1 VNVVVLGATRGIG
14 RAVAR
19 RYAER
24 GDCLLLLGRHQMAL
38 ERTARDLEIRGAAR
52 SVNTVVCDLL
62 APATFADAIERV
74 EQLAGR
80 IECLVV
86 TAGLFAPQEELEG
99 DADLLE
105 KVLQVDF
112 TNTILFCEL
121 ARKRMLAGGG
131 GTLCV
136 LSSVAG
142 DRARKSVV
150 LYGAAKAGL
159 SYYLEGLDHRFHRMG
174 LRTVCVKPGFV
185 KTGMTDGVKPPPFAG
200 EPDRVARVIV
210 KAIDRGWPEVY
221 APRVWSWVMLVVR
234 NVPRFVMRRIG
245 F

>member
-1 VNVVVLGATRGIG
+1 MNVVLLGATRGIG

-19 RYAER
+19 RCAER
-24 GDCLLLLGRHQMAL
+24 GDRLVLLGRNQTAL
-38 ERTARDLEIRGAAR
+38 ERTARDLEIRGAAG
-52 SVNTVVCDLL
+52 SVNAVVCDLL
-62 APATFADAIERV
+62 APATFAAALERA

-105 KVLQVDF
+105 KVLTVDF

-121 ARKRMLAGGG
+121 ACKRMLATGG

-150 LYGAAKAGL
+150 IYGAAKAGL
-159 SYYLEGLDHRFHRMG
+159 SHYLQGLDHKFRRMG
-174 LRTVCVKPGFV
+174 LRTVCIKPGFV

-221 APRVWSWVMLVVR
+221 APRVWRWVMLVVR
-234 NVPRFVMRRIG
+234 NLPRFIMRRSD